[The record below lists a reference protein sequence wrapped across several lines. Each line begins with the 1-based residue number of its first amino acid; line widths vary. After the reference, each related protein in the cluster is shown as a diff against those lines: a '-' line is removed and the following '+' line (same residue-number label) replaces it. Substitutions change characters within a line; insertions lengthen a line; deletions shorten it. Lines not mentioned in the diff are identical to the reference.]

1 MHPHTAV
8 RETPP
13 FSLSS
18 SPLSSLSFRKASWKT
33 KHATVAGWEHSI
45 STDMHRSK
53 HSNPLLHVLRINI
66 IFIHKHSRKTAVVL
80 LRTHTHART
89 HTHTHGLA
97 WANLPLSVMR
107 AGSSTR
113 VPVFFPWWHDLWVAD
128 WFGPARAREGE
139 SERVRERENNQIKEE
154 EEVTGRISKGRGGGE
169 RESASTLTWWI

>member
-1 MHPHTAV
+1 MLDTCLYFAINYLKNIWQAMHPHTAV

-89 HTHTHGLA
+89 HTHTRGLA

-128 WFGPARAREGE
+128 WFGPARA
-139 SERVRERENNQIKEE
+139 SERGREWEREKTI
-154 EEVTGRISKGRGGGE
+154 RSKRK
-169 RESASTLTWWI
+169 RK